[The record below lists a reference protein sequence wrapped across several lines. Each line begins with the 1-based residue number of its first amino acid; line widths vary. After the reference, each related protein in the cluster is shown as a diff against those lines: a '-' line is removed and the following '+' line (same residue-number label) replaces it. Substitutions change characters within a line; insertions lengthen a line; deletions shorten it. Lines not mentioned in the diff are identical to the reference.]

1 MDKQPLS
8 ISRKKK
14 EGFLNYYFY
23 KSGVLQVA
31 REDGVSYAQ
40 FSEHPQRGKFAIAI
54 CLLQNSPQ
62 LSHPL
67 INKLNIVAHD
77 FCLILV
83 TLSSSAMPEQDPVYP
98 QNES

>member
-1 MDKQPLS
+1 M
-8 ISRKKK
+8 
-14 EGFLNYYFY
+14 
-23 KSGVLQVA
+23 A

-62 LSHPL
+62 LSHSL
-67 INKLNIVAHD
+67 INKRNIVAQE

-83 TLSSSAMPEQDPVYP
+83 TLSSSAMPEQDPMYP